1 MEKAKEKDFK
11 IDRKTYE
18 WTIRAFSSLKKRLG
32 VKIRLHQGNDQLAT
46 GQIFLFNH
54 FARFETFIPQ
64 YLIYEYTGAYS
75 RALASSEFFRG
86 DDFFSKFLKSVG
98 AMPNRCPGLL
108 PFLAKEILHGRKVV
122 VFPEGGMVKDKRV
135 LDDAGEYNVYSR
147 KANERRKHHSGAAV
161 LALNLG
167 AFKAALRDLE
177 DEGESQVIEKWAE
190 RLDFDAVS
198 ELMDAVRRPTL
209 IVPTNITFYPLRVT
223 DNALRKGV
231 QLFGGSLSQRLSE
244 ELLIEGNILLKETDM
259 DLRFG
264 DTICTDEPCNWWER
278 KFVSRLVKRV
288 ETLDE
293 MFAVKQTH
301 GKWADRMVAKSVG
314 RTTVAVRD
322 TYMREMYA
330 GVTVNMSHLISRLIL
345 VYVDKGWSEVGRDLF
360 HKTLY
365 LAIKRVQKN
374 LGVALHES
382 VSNPHFYAG
391 VLDGHAAGLEQLLL
405 SKAVSEL
412 VEVDSASYR
421 FLPKLHE
428 EQEFDAV
435 RLENI
440 IAVYANEVAPIQG
453 AVEAIEQAIAEAP
466 DIHDRDLAKLLFD
479 DELVSY
485 TWDKQSYCDES
496 HKAINIQETA
506 TESGEP
512 YLMVPEK
519 NNGLGIVLVH
529 GFLASPAEL
538 RDFGKKLADAGYP
551 VVGVRLKGHGTSPW
565 DLRNTGWRDWLESV
579 RRGYRIMSALTDRI
593 CLIGFSTGGALSLA
607 LASEQPDKLAGV
619 AVASAPLKFY
629 NKNLIFVPLMHGAN
643 KLTRWLSSY
652 EGIMPFRQNESEH
665 PHINYRNIPIRGL
678 FELRRMVDEL
688 DTRLPDVR
696 TPAVIIQ
703 GTEDKVVDPKSA
715 ELIYKKMGSTEKAL
729 HLVPSTRH
737 GILNENIGNVQEQ
750 VQSFLASL
758 QAARH

>member
-1 MEKAKEKDFK
+1 MEKEKEKEFR
-11 IDRKTYE
+11 IDKKTYE

-32 VKIRLHQGNDQLAT
+32 VKIRLHQESDQLRS

-86 DDFFSKFLKSVG
+86 DDFFSKYLKSMG

-108 PFLAKEILHGRKVV
+108 PFLAKEILHGRKVI

-135 LDDAGEYNVYSR
+135 LDDAGEFNVYSR
-147 KANERRKHHSGAAV
+147 KAKERRKHHSGAAV

-167 AFKAALRDLE
+167 AFKAALRDLN
-177 DEGESQVIEKWAE
+177 DEGDLHTIEQWAE
-190 RLDFDAVS
+190 RLDFNTIT
-198 ELMDAVRRPTL
+198 ELMDTVRQPTM

-231 QLFGGSLSQRLSE
+231 ELFGGGLSQRLSE

-288 ETLDE
+288 DTLDE
-293 MFAVKQTH
+293 LFAVKQTQ

-330 GVTVNMSHLISRLIL
+330 GVTVNMSHLISRLI
-345 VYVDKGWSEVGRDLF
+345 VMYVEKGWSEVGRQLF

-374 LGVALHES
+374 LSVALHES
-382 VSNPHFYAG
+382 LSNPQFYSG
-391 VLDGHAAGLEQLLL
+391 VLDGHAACLEQLLL

-412 VEVDSASYR
+412 VEVDSESYR

-440 IAVYANEVAPIQG
+440 IAVYANEVAPIRG
-453 AVEAIEQAIAEAP
+453 AIEALEQAMAEAP
-466 DIHDRDLAKLLFD
+466 DIHDSELARLLFD
-479 DELVSY
+479 DEMVSH
-485 TWDKQSYCDES
+485 TWDKQNYREEG
-496 HKAINIQETA
+496 HEKINLQETA

-512 YLMVPEK
+512 YLLLPK
-519 NNGLGIVLVH
+519 NHNGLGVVMVH

-538 RDFGKKLADAGYP
+538 KEFGKNLADAGHP
-551 VVGVRLKGHGTSPW
+551 VIGVRLKGHGTSPW

-579 RRGYRIMSALTDRI
+579 RRGYRIMSTLTDRI
-593 CLIGFSTGGALSLA
+593 CLIGFSTGGALSLV
-607 LASEQPDKLAGV
+607 LASEQPEKLAGV
-619 AVASAPLKFY
+619 AVASAPLKFR

-652 EGIMPFRQNESEH
+652 EGIMPFRANDSEH
-665 PHINYRNIPIRGL
+665 PHINYRHIPIRGL

-688 DTRLPDVR
+688 ETRLPEVR
-696 TPAVIIQ
+696 VPTVIIQ

-715 ELIYKKMGSTEKAL
+715 ELIYKKLASKEKAL
-729 HLVPSTRH
+729 HLVPSARH
-737 GILNENIGNVQEQ
+737 GILNENIGNVQAQ
-750 VQSFLASL
+750 VQAFLASQL
-758 QAARH
+758 VSRH